1 MTIRAAPLCDDGKRL
16 PFFWAAVTLLAVAA
30 GPAWA
35 ERTQVYSIQG
45 VDCGDCGDQIK
56 SQLKQVKGARKA
68 AFDIHKVELTV
79 RLDDGLADA
88 AILAAVERAGF
99 KAVVG
104 PGQGAYLPTPTY
116 PDGADVVKLTDDG
129 SAVGALEKL
138 RAPAKYTVFDIYAEW
153 CGPCRVVDARLRE
166 IVAVRKDVAVRKLN
180 VVDFD
185 RPLARELGPGLR
197 MLPYLVVF
205 SPEGKRTDI
214 AGLGLQKLES
224 ALSVK

>member
-1 MTIRAAPLCDDGKRL
+1 M
-16 PFFWAAVTLLAVAA
+16 VTLLAVGLA
-30 GPAWA
+30 PRVAWA

-56 SQLKQVKGARKA
+56 SQLKQVKGVKKA

-79 RLDDGLADA
+79 RLDDGVADT
-88 AILAAVERAGF
+88 AILAAVDRAGF
-99 KAVVG
+99 KAMVG
-104 PGQGAYLPTPTY
+104 PGQGAYLPTPKY
-116 PDGADVVKLTDDG
+116 PDGADVMKLTDNG
-129 SAVGALEKL
+129 SAVGPLEKH

-153 CGPCRVVDARLRE
+153 CGPCRMVDARLRE

-185 RPLARELGPGLR
+185 SRLAQELGPGLR

-214 AGLGLQKLES
+214 AGLELLKLEN